1 MSDDDWIAQL
11 QQVYEADKAQQQ
23 AKEQIQAAQE
33 KKNLADAFMQQSRA
47 HELMRQAQRVLLK
60 GEGILRFYENVGEYN
75 RAIALMWKG
84 PISAASKPAN
94 LKDVD
99 VSIIIGANDQ
109 GIFVNDQKLAEP
121 TPEALKKMLLTLVQD
136 LTRK

>member
-11 QQVYEADKAQQQ
+11 QQVYETDKARQQ
-23 AKEQIQAAQE
+23 AKEQDQAAQK

-47 HELMRQAQRVLLK
+47 HDLMRQIQKVLLK
-60 GEGILRFYENVGEYN
+60 GEGFLRFYEDVGDYH

-99 VSIIIGANDQ
+99 VSIIVGANDE

-121 TPEALKKMLLTLVQD
+121 TPETLKKVLLNLVQD
-136 LTRK
+136 LTRE